1 MAAEKIF
8 VLRHAKHP
16 TSEIAGVTHG
26 RFSPGVVKKT
36 DPGSAGD
43 AGDAETLVTHM
54 SLGVTVFGTDY
65 AALLALVGATVAN
78 LILGTSGA
86 ARGPR
91 EDHHQERLLR
101 RRAPGHG
108 PAQEGRA
115 RNDRRLWRHGH
126 RPVGHRRHVRHDA
139 GRGRRRVTRF

>member
-86 ARGPR
+86 AGALEKITIKNVYFDGVPQAMDLPKKDGPGTI
-91 EDHHQERLLR
+91 
-101 RRAPGHG
+101 AGFG
-108 PAQEGRA
+108 VTGTAQWGTA
-115 RNDRRLWRHGH
+115 DTFATML
-126 RPVGHRRHVRHDA
+126 VAAADA
-139 GRGRRRVTRF
+139 